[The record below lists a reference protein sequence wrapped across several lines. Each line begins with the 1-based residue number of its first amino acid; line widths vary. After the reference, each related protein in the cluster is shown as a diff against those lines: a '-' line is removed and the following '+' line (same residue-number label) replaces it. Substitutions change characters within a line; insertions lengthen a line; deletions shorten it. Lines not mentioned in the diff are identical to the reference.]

1 MTTVDATAAFSFSEM
16 ARSLAAEARRHGL
29 VAPAFRSPPR
39 LHGARRTVRRF
50 ADGTCMVSV
59 RVRDRAV
66 ADVIADMV
74 DGVLV
79 ANGLTDQAAE
89 GWRIVLRSAL
99 AQPEAQ
105 AA

>member
-1 MTTVDATAAFSFSEM
+1 
-16 ARSLAAEARRHGL
+16 
-29 VAPAFRSPPR
+29 
-39 LHGARRTVRRF
+39 
-50 ADGTCMVSV
+50 MVSV

-66 ADVIADMV
+66 AEVIADMV

-79 ANGLTDQAAE
+79 ANELSGQAAD